1 MRAFTLLQIAK
12 KSPAA
17 SPSRLLPGE
26 WSGRLLRLLSLGSFF
41 LLWQTAAWS
50 GYFTPYQVPAP
61 AKVSATLG
69 ALVSNGDVAFFL
81 SRSLQHYGIGLAWGI
96 SLGVLTGLV
105 MAWFR
110 RAEQLIDPIITALR
124 PIPPL
129 AWIPFAI
136 IWFGITTQ
144 AAAFLI
150 SLGAFYITIFATH
163 GAVKGVDPRMAE
175 VARTLGERSDWAVLR
190 RVILPSAMPGILTGV
205 RTSLGQGWMTVVAAE
220 MFGIKGVGMQMLEAA
235 GLLAMDVVI
244 SYMIVIGVVYFCLD
258 MGFKAV
264 ERHLLRWR

>member
-1 MRAFTLLQIAK
+1 MSQTAK
-12 KSPAA
+12 RGSGA
-17 SPSRLLPGE
+17 SSSRSLPEG
-26 WSGRLLRLLSLGSFF
+26 WSGRVIRLLSLGSFF
-41 LLWQTAAWS
+41 LLWQIVAWT
-50 GYFTPYQVPAP
+50 GMFTPYQVPAP
-61 AKVSATLG
+61 AAVSATLG
-69 ALVSNGDVAFFL
+69 DLMANGDIFFFL

-96 SLGVLTGLV
+96 SLGVATGLV

-110 RAEQLIDPIITALR
+110 RAEQIIDPIITALR

-150 SLGAFYITIFATH
+150 SLGAFYITIFATY
-163 GAVKGVDPRMAE
+163 GAVKGVDPRMVE

-190 RVILPSAMPGILTGV
+190 RVILPSALPGVLTGV

-258 MGFKAV
+258 TGFKAI
-264 ERHLLRWR
+264 ERYLLRWR

>member
-1 MRAFTLLQIAK
+1 MRAFTLSRTGNK
-12 KSPAA
+12 DSGSPN
-17 SPSRLLPGE
+17 SRYLPGA
-26 WSGRLLRLLSLGSFF
+26 WSGRLIRMLSLGSFF
-41 LLWQTAAWS
+41 LLWQIVAWT

-61 AKVSATLG
+61 AKVGATLTDLF
-69 ALVSNGDVAFFL
+69 AKGDIFFFL
-81 SRSLQHYGIGLAWGI
+81 SRSLQHYSIGLIWGI
-96 SLGVLTGLV
+96 SLGVAAGLV
-105 MAWFR
+105 MAWFQ

-150 SLGAFYITIFATH
+150 SLGAFYITIFATY

-175 VARTLGERSDWAVLR
+175 VARTLGEQSDWALLR
-190 RVILPSAMPGILTGV
+190 RVILPSALPGILTGV

-258 MGFKAV
+258 TGFKAV
-264 ERHLLRWR
+264 ERYLLRWR